1 MKQTQMD
8 IIKAELKRSGKISRN
23 WCLQRFITRLGARII
38 DLKNE
43 GWKFKAGFTENND
56 YLYVVIK

>member
-23 WCLQRFITRLGARII
+23 WCLKRFITRLSAYILFLR
-38 DLKNE
+38 NE